1 MARSLHQLV
10 AMYAIVKAGGAYVP
24 IDPDLPDERNEY
36 VLEMAAPVLLL
47 TSSDETLTA
56 RSDVPVLRV
65 DTVELTDLADTIVTD
80 AERIGALRPENTA
93 WVIFTSGSTGRP
105 KGVSIPHGQAAVAI
119 DWRQQRYR
127 LGVGDTVLQKTAF
140 TFDASGREFWWPLTA
155 GARLVVASPDGH
167 RDPSYLAAAIEEH
180 GVTSAYFVPSVLSEV
195 VAVAREGQLD
205 SLRQV
210 YCSGEVLTPRLAQA
224 VHAASGAEV
233 SNEYGPT
240 EFTLS
245 ITCHVASDTGVPSL
259 PIGVPQG
266 DAGAYVLDA
275 RLQPV
280 PRGTAGELY
289 LAGQQLGRGYVS
301 RSELTAE
308 RFVADPHGPTGTRM
322 YRTGDLVRWNS
333 AGELEYVGRTDF
345 QVKLRGLRI
354 ELGEVEAAFGA
365 HPAVRQVVVV
375 LRKDLHV
382 GDSLVA
388 YLVAHEDAAL
398 DVDDVK
404 NAVAQRVPSYMV
416 PSTVMVLDR
425 MPLNPSGKVDR
436 RALPDPVFEEREF
449 RAPVTHVE
457 QTVAS
462 VFADVL
468 GVERVGLDDDFFAI
482 GGNSLVATRIAARIG
497 AALHT
502 AVPVRAIFEAPTVA
516 GLAAE
521 VFRYGSADRPALV
534 PQERPERIPLSLA
547 QQRMW
552 FLNRFDPESATY
564 NIPAA
569 IRLTATWTSTRYARR
584 RRSRCTPRDPANRL
598 PRDRRCRSAGHQG
611 VLRGHPRS
619 HRGGRR
625 TR

>member
-1 MARSLHQLV
+1 
-10 AMYAIVKAGGAYVP
+10 
-24 IDPDLPDERNEY
+24 
-36 VLEMAAPVLLL
+36 
-47 TSSDETLTA
+47 
-56 RSDVPVLRV
+56 
-65 DTVELTDLADTIVTD
+65 
-80 AERIGALRPENTA
+80 
-93 WVIFTSGSTGRP
+93 
-105 KGVSIPHGQAAVAI
+105 
-119 DWRQQRYR
+119 
-127 LGVGDTVLQKTAF
+127 
-140 TFDASGREFWWPLTA
+140 
-155 GARLVVASPDGH
+155 
-167 RDPSYLAAAIEEH
+167 
-180 GVTSAYFVPSVLSEV
+180 
-195 VAVAREGQLD
+195 
-205 SLRQV
+205 
-210 YCSGEVLTPRLAQA
+210 
-224 VHAASGAEV
+224 
-233 SNEYGPT
+233 
-240 EFTLS
+240 
-245 ITCHVASDTGVPSL
+245 
-259 PIGVPQG
+259 
-266 DAGAYVLDA
+266 
-275 RLQPV
+275 
-280 PRGTAGELY
+280 
-289 LAGQQLGRGYVS
+289 
-301 RSELTAE
+301 
-308 RFVADPHGPTGTRM
+308 M

-569 IRLTATWTSTRYARR
+569 IRLTGDLDVDALRGAVGDLVARQEILR
-584 RRSRCTPRDPANRL
+584 TVYPEIDGAGVQVIRRS
-598 PRDRRCRSAGHQG
+598 
-611 VLRGHPRS
+611 PRS
-619 HRGGRR
+619 PSISSRR
-625 TR
+625 TSNPVGRSRSSPASSGRGST